1 MWRHD
6 SWFVQSPWS
15 QASHRISTQISEYIF
30 SSKPSQLND
39 PYQMEAPC
47 YTYPTLYPTVKRS
60 NPSLQPVSCSLWTAL
75 NSLNSKP
82 ETLLPVKDIHISPL
96 PLSNSKGR
104 SYTLDT
110 GYKTLRTKL
119 LVVHNWVCYLSTVVY

>member
-15 QASHRISTQISEYIF
+15 QASHHISTRISENTF

-39 PYQMEAPC
+39 PYQLEAPC
-47 YTYPTLYPTVKRS
+47 YTTPTLYHTVKSS
-60 NPSLQPVSCSLWTAL
+60 NPSLQRVSCSLWTGP
-75 NSLNSKP
+75 NSKP
-82 ETLLPVKDIHISPL
+82 ETLLPVKDIHIRPH

-110 GYKTLRTKL
+110 SHKTLRTKL
-119 LVVHNWVCYLSTVVY
+119 LVVHNNWVCYLSMVVY